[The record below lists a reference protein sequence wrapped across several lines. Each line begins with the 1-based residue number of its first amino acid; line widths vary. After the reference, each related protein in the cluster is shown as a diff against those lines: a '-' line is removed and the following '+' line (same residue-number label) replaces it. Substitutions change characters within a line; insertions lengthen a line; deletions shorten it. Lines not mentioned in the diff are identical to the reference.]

1 MKPLFK
7 KYFFFSVFTM
17 MIIVSSCAS
26 KKGIINQI
34 AKLSLSEDMA
44 KTVMTIWADSLLM
57 EEGKPVKWAYDQGV
71 VLEGI
76 ANIWKR
82 TGEGKYFSYIQKSMD
97 FFVKNDGTIDR
108 YKLTDYNIDNIKN
121 GRSLLLLY
129 QVTGKDKY
137 YKAASYLRKQLEGQP
152 RTKEGGF
159 WHKKVYPYQMWLDG
173 LYMGEPFY
181 TEYAKNFHQNEAFD
195 DIANQFI
202 YMEKHARDPKSGLLY
217 HGWDES
223 KEQAWADKTTGN
235 SPNFWGRAMGWYG
248 MALVDVLENFPTDH
262 PKRQELI
269 DVLNRFAAAT
279 ANVQDKK
286 SGLWYEVLDQPNG
299 KGNYLEAS
307 AANMFVYALAKGVRL
322 GYLSNNYEAV
332 AEKGYK
338 GIQKEFLARDAQG
351 LLHLNGTVSVAG
363 LGGKPY
369 RDGSYEYYLSE
380 KVVQDD
386 PKGVGAFLLASN
398 EMELRNIQQIGKN
411 KTVLLDNYFNNETRK
426 DIIGKPESFHYVWNE
441 WDNNGFGILGES
453 IRNMGAKTET
463 LKEGPTASNLANSSV
478 YIIVDPDSKKE
489 TEFPHYMMAPYI
501 QNIFEWVKEGGVLL
515 LMANDSSNC
524 ELPHFN
530 DLARQFGMQFKYEL
544 KNPVTGSQF
553 DMGMI
558 KISEGNAVFPSG
570 PQTYLKE
577 ISTLD
582 LTTPARA
589 VVQNKGDVIMA
600 SAKLG
605 KGTVFAVGDPWL
617 YNEYTDGR
625 KLPNTFQNLT
635 AAKELMYWLLK
646 QVPNK

>member
-1 MKPLFK
+1 M
-7 KYFFFSVFTM
+7 V
-17 MIIVSSCAS
+17 VSSCAS
-26 KKGIINQI
+26 KKSIINQNSH
-34 AKLSLSEDMA
+34 LSLSEDMA
-44 KTVMTIWADSLLM
+44 KTVMTKWADSLLM

-82 TGEGKYFSYIQKSMD
+82 TGQDKYFTYIQKSMD
-97 FFVKNDGTIDR
+97 FFVKNDGSINR
-108 YKLTDYNIDNIKN
+108 YKLSDYNIDNIKN
-121 GRSLLLLY
+121 GRSLLFLY
-129 QVTGKDKY
+129 NVTGKDKY
-137 YKAASYLRKQLEGQP
+137 YKAASLLRKQLQEQP

-159 WHKKVYPYQMWLDG
+159 WHKKAYPYQMWLDG

-181 TEYAKNFHQNEAFD
+181 AQYAKDFHQNAAFD

-202 YMEKHARDPKSGLLY
+202 YMEKHARDPKTGLLY

-223 KEQAWADKTTGN
+223 KEQTWANKETGN

-248 MALVDVLENFPTDH
+248 MALVDVLENFPSDN
-262 PKRQELI
+262 PKRQELLAI
-269 DVLNRFAAAT
+269 LNRFADAAT
-279 ANVQDKK
+279 KVQDKK

-307 AANMFVYALAKGVRL
+307 ASNMFVYALAKGVRL
-322 GYLSNNYEAV
+322 GYLPAKYEAV
-332 AEKGYK
+332 AKKGYV
-338 GIQKEFLARDAQG
+338 GIQKQFLVRDAQG

-398 EMELRNIQQIGKN
+398 EMELRNIPQVGQN

-426 DIIGKPESFHYVWNE
+426 DITGKPESFHYLWNE

-463 LKEGPTASNLANSSV
+463 LKEGPTASNLSNASV
-478 YIIVDPDSKKE
+478 YIIVDPDTKKE
-489 TEFPHYMMAPYI
+489 TANPNYMMAPYI
-501 QNIFEWVKEGGVLL
+501 HNIVEWVKQGGVLL

-530 DLARQFGMQFKYEL
+530 DLARQFGIRFKDEL
-544 KNPVTGSQF
+544 KNAVIGSQF

-558 KISEGNAVFPSG
+558 KIPEGNNVFPSG

-577 ISTLD
+577 ISTLAIK
-582 LTTPARA
+582 TPAKA
-589 VVQNKGDVIMA
+589 IVENKGDVIMA
-600 SAKLG
+600 SAKIG

-625 KLPNTFQNLT
+625 KLPSTFQNLK
-635 AAKELMYWLLK
+635 AGKELMYWLLK
-646 QVPNK
+646 QAPNK